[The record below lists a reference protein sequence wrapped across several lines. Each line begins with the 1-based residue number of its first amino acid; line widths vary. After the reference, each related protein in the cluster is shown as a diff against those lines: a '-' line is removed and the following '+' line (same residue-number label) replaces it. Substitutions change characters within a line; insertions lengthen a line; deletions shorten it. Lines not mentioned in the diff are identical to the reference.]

1 MASVTVKAQLML
13 NDGSIVSMS
22 STCVEGTETELVTST
37 TYAVSATS
45 LGQFADGKT
54 IVSFIQPVSA
64 PNGIAY
70 AYINRRGS
78 IVAICPIAHE
88 GQVQTAPLP
97 LCGMSGFQLQAG
109 DTLQV
114 MANTAS
120 DREFAFMVRTS
131 QGVNAI
137 FSGTP
142 SGAGNTDLTHI
153 LSAQA
158 AGTSLVGQTITMQAS
173 SSVDAGNSKLSTGGV
188 LILDDKGLPVNGCTA
203 VNPQEQ
209 LTLWSKP
216 ASMTQIGLNFVA
228 RVSTSS

>member
-1 MASVTVKAQLML
+1 MASVTVKAQIAL
-13 NDGSIVSMS
+13 NDGTVVSMS
-22 STCVEGTETELVTST
+22 GTCVEGTETELQTST
-37 TYAVSATS
+37 TYSVSATS

-78 IVAICPIAHE
+78 IIAICPIAHE
-88 GQVQTAPLP
+88 GQVHTEAKGL
-97 LCGMSGFQLQAG
+97 LGMAGLQLQAG

-120 DREFAFMVRTS
+120 DREFAWMVKTN
-131 QGVNAI
+131 QNVCAI

-153 LSAQA
+153 LSGQG
-158 AGTSLVGQTITMQAS
+158 AGTSLVGQTVVMQSA

-188 LILDDKGLPVNGCTA
+188 LLLDDKGLPRNGCTA

-209 LTLWSKP
+209 VIDGAKP

-228 RVSTSS
+228 RVTTSS